1 MRALTVHDVM
11 PLPIY
16 ERSRDLRR
24 EAIIAFKRKRRIALG
39 DQITL
44 VFENRDTLLF
54 QIQEMIRAESIV
66 DAKRIQDEIETYSE
80 LLPSTGELSATFFIE
95 VTDAS
100 KVKDVLDRLQGI
112 DRGQTVWMRV
122 GAHLIYG
129 TFEAGH
135 SKEDKISA
143 VHFVRFRMPER
154 MMEEM
159 RDLHTRM
166 VLGISHP
173 NYHATVAVPDAM
185 RFSLLIDLEAE

>member
-1 MRALTVHDVM
+1 MRALTVRDVM

-54 QIQEMIRAESIV
+54 QIQEIIRAECIV
-66 DAKRIQDEIETYSE
+66 DAKRIQDEIDTYSE
-80 LLPSTGELSATFFIE
+80 LLPSTGELSATFFI
-95 VTDAS
+95 VGPDAS

-143 VHFVRFRMPER
+143 VHFVRFCMPER

-159 RDLHTRM
+159 RDLHARM

-173 NYHATVAVPDAM
+173 NYHATVSVPDAM